1 MKIKLHRKINN
12 AQIKTGTVGYELDI
26 YFVKISRYIYI
37 YIFIYLESSITRSA
51 IVTTI

>member
-37 YIFIYLESSITRSA
+37 YLESSITRSA